1 MTLILAFSQFLMDKE
16 FKKYVHLSYNTLYW
30 YITILVTLPHI
41 TKQIFQAN
49 TYSEITL
56 ITLLTRLS
64 NWKVG

>member
-16 FKKYVHLSYNTLYW
+16 FKKYVHLSYNTLYR
-30 YITILVTLPHI
+30 YITILVTLPQI

-64 NWKVG
+64 N